1 MALYSRPRNTRLLV
15 VSLVMV
21 SLLTITVDYR
31 GGDSGPL
38 ESAGRAT
45 LTIVGALQ
53 SAVSRVIRPIGDFV
67 TGLVNVGSLRK
78 ENERLRQ
85 QVEQLQTQ
93 AGQSVSDERVKRE
106 LLELLKLEEQLRLE
120 ETVAARVTAE
130 SVSNFEWS
138 VTVDKGSSSGIK
150 IDMAVV
156 SGDGLVGRVISVAPN
171 ASIVEL
177 IIDPDSG
184 VAGRLASSGE
194 TGVVEGQRN
203 QDLAMDLV
211 SPNARVVLNEQV
223 VTSGFQGSLYPPE
236 IPIGFVSRVFTD
248 PGKLNKTVAVR
259 PAVNFSALQFVLVVT
274 KPYKGSVD

>member
-38 ESAGRAT
+38 ESAGKAT
-45 LTIVGALQ
+45 LTGVGALQ

-78 ENERLRQ
+78 ENDRLRK

-93 AGQSVSDERVKRE
+93 AGQSVSDERVKQE
-106 LLELLKLEEQLRLE
+106 LLTLLGLEEQLRLE
-120 ETVAARVTAE
+120 KTVAARVTAD

-138 VTVDKGSSSGIK
+138 VTIDKGSSSGIK

-203 QDLAMDLV
+203 QDLTMDLV
-211 SPNARVVLNEQV
+211 SPNARVVVNEQV

-236 IPIGFVSRVFTD
+236 IPIGFVSRVFPD
-248 PGKLNKTVAVR
+248 PGKLNKTIAVR